1 MNIQDAPHG
10 INVVVE
16 TQNGRVYIGRFDSA
30 NGFEALMHDCDVRD
44 FAPGEDREAFI
55 RETATYGIDV
65 KERDAMVDIHQVAS
79 VRLLRDIPK
88 L

>member
-1 MNIQDAPHG
+1 MNLQDAPHG
-10 INVVVE
+10 INIVVE
-16 TQNGRVYIGRFDSA
+16 THAGRVYIGRFDSM

-44 FAPGEDREAFI
+44 FASEGEREAFI

-65 KERDAMVDIHQVAS
+65 KQRDTTVDALGVAR
-79 VRLLRDIPK
+79 VRLLRDIQK